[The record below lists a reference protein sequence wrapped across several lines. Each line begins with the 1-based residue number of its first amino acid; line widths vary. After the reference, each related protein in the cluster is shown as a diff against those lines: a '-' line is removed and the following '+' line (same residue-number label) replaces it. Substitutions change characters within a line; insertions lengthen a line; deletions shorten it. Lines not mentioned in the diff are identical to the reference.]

1 VLEMVKTFEEWFEFI
16 NDGDVANLVDL
27 VKTFNSV
34 LNKLSKVHS
43 RLDGVGDTLDDNGII
58 SSFVKELPC
67 SLKISSNTNSSSN
80 SDLVSWECILWFIN
94 SSICF

>member
-16 NDGDVANLVDL
+16 NDGDLANLVDL
-27 VKTFNSV
+27 VKNFNSV

-67 SLKISSNTNSSSN
+67 SLPVVIFRSIRNFKI
-80 SDLVSWECILWFIN
+80 LAILAAAIISFIDY
-94 SSICF
+94 FL